1 VKAILKT
8 IIGVAGIVLAA
19 SAAAQLTFY
28 EHDGFQGRSFST
40 NRQIADFQRAG
51 FNDEASSVIV
61 DRGRWEVCEDAQF
74 SGRCFIL
81 QPGQYPS
88 LGSIGLNDRISS
100 VRPAGARARAD
111 QVAQPPALE
120 QRYEYYPRYGERLYT
135 ANVTAVR
142 AVVGQPEQRC
152 WVDREQVGGDTGAS
166 IPGAIVG
173 GILGGILG
181 HQIGG
186 GHGQDVATA
195 LGAVGGAAVGANVG
209 RGGGDSQG
217 VQRCT
222 SLNGPVRPDY
232 WDVTY
237 VFRGREH
244 RVQMSS
250 PPGPTITVNEA
261 GEPRM

>member
-1 VKAILKT
+1 MKAIFNT
-8 IIGVAGIVLAA
+8 IVGVAAAVLGTTAM
-19 SAAAQLTFY
+19 AQLTFY

-40 NRQIADFQRAG
+40 NRQVADFQRGG
-51 FNDEASSVIV
+51 FNDESSSVIV

-74 SGRCFIL
+74 SGQCFVL

-88 LGSIGLNDRISS
+88 LGSNDRISS
-100 VRPAGARARAD
+100 VRPAASRGRAEA
-111 QVAQPPALE
+111 VVSPPALD
-120 QRYEYYPRYGERLYT
+120 QRYEYYPRYGEKLYT
-135 ANVTAVR
+135 AEVTAAR
-142 AVVGQPEQRC
+142 AVVSQPEQRC
-152 WVDREQVGGDTGAS
+152 WVDREQVGGDTGAN

-173 GILGGILG
+173 GILGGVLG

-209 RGGGDSQG
+209 RGGDEGRG

-222 SLNGPVRPDY
+222 SVSGPVRPDY

-244 RVQMSS
+244 RMQMAAR
-250 PPGPTITVNEA
+250 PGATITVNQA
-261 GEPRM
+261 GDPRM